1 VEEGEQEV
9 GRMVGIIPA
18 AGGSEA
24 DYSGSGTRTCVTV
37 TLTLDGI
44 LEYPKLHWYEAP
56 QAGEEA
62 GGI

>member
-1 VEEGEQEV
+1 
-9 GRMVGIIPA
+9 MVGIIPA